1 MSKNEF
7 KVSGEE
13 LLKKVKNIVKE
24 GNVRR
29 IVIKNDKGQAYLEIP
44 VTIGVLGALAAPIF
58 VAVGAIA
65 AIASKF
71 TIEVIRSEKK
81 APAKKVAKK
90 PATKK
95 KK

>member
-1 MSKNEF
+1 MANSEF

-13 LLKKVKNIVKE
+13 LLKKVKKIVKE

-29 IVIKNDKGQAYLEIP
+29 IVIKNDKGDTYLEIP

-71 TIEVIRSEKK
+71 TIEVIRDSKK
-81 APAKKVAKK
+81 APKK
-90 PATKK
+90 PAGKSKK
-95 KK
+95 K

>member
-1 MSKNEF
+1 MDKNEF

-13 LLKKVKNIVKE
+13 LLKKVKEVINE

-29 IVIKNDKGQAYLEIP
+29 ILIKNDKGETFVEIP

-65 AIASKF
+65 ALASKF
-71 TIEVIRSEKK
+71 TVEVVKADEKSSK
-81 APAKKVAKK
+81 KTTKGKNAKK
-90 PATKK
+90 
-95 KK
+95 

>member
-1 MSKNEF
+1 MKKNEF

-13 LLKKVKNIVKE
+13 LLKKVKHVIKE

-29 IVIKNDKGQAYLEIP
+29 IVIKNDKGDTFIEIP
-44 VTIGVLGALAAPIF
+44 ITIGVLGALAAPVF

-71 TIEVIRSEKK
+71 TVEVIRSD
-81 APAKKVAKK
+81 KK
-90 PATKK
+90 PAAKK
-95 KK
+95 KAAPKKK